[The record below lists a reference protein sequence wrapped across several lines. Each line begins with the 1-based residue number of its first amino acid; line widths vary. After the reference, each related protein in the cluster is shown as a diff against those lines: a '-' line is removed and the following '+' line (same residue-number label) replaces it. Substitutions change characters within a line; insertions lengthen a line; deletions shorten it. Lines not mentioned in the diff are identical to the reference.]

1 MVVFLVTLNL
11 CYGSMMWVEIEED
24 DGQGKWLRWIL
35 LWRFLLD
42 INYATCETRY

>member
-24 DGQGKWLRWIL
+24 DGQGKWLRWITIDHDL
-35 LWRFLLD
+35 EIFG
-42 INYATCETRY
+42 C